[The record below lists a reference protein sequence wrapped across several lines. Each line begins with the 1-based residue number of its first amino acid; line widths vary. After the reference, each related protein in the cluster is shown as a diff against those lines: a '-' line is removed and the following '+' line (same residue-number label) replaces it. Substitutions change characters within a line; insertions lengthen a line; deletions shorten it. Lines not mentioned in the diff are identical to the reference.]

1 MSDAAPIR
9 SRNGDAPMTP
19 PEDHSAE
26 PVGLPWREPQADHAT
41 RMPVEMLASTFLDEL
56 RRGTAPSIEEYVSRH
71 PDHAG
76 ELRDLLPLVTAMEE
90 WKADKHL
97 DAPPRRLP
105 ETFNIHRLG
114 DCRILREIGRGGMG
128 IVFEG
133 IQESVGRR
141 VAVKLLP
148 WRHGRDE
155 SWRERFQREARLAA
169 GLRHANI
176 VPVFRFGEYEGF
188 CYYVMPFIVGMG
200 LDWVIDQLRTGDGSV
215 YAQQIEQARM
225 GTGVR
230 GEDAASAGDADP
242 VGNTDSLTLSEGA
255 AEPAGRQLTAGSW
268 KKIAKIGAQA
278 AAALRHAHGRG
289 LLHRDIKPANLLLD
303 TSGTV
308 WITDFGLALPIEQ
321 VAESPSLA
329 GTLRYMSPEQYQG
342 LADERSDI
350 YALGLTLYELIT
362 LQPAFAGGRRTE
374 LMRRVRDGDF
384 PPVQELAPRIP
395 RRLAEII
402 TKATASD
409 PQKRFSS
416 ADALTAALLSYI
428 NDRPVRQYAGGLL
441 SRLLY
446 RRRGAAP

>member
-1 MSDAAPIR
+1 MTRTETAHDCD
-9 SRNGDAPMTP
+9 GDAPMMPT
-19 PEDHSAE
+19 DDLSAE
-26 PVGLPWREPQADHAT
+26 PIGLPRRDPAAEHMA
-41 RMPVEMLASTFLDEL
+41 RLPVEMLASEYLDAL
-56 RRGTAPSIEEYVSRH
+56 RGGRSPSIEEYVGRY
-71 PDHAG
+71 PDHAD
-76 ELRDLLPLVTAMEE
+76 ELRDLLPLVAAMEE

-97 DAPPRRLP
+97 DAAPPRLP
-105 ETFNIHRLG
+105 ESFNIHRLG

-128 IVFEG
+128 VVFEG

-148 WRHGRDE
+148 WRHGRDP
-155 SWRERFQREARLAA
+155 SWRQRFQREARLAA

-200 LDWVIDQLRTGDGSV
+200 LDWVIDHLRTGDGSV

-230 GEDAASAGDADP
+230 LEEASLTDGDA
-242 VGNTDSLTLSEGA
+242 TGA
-255 AEPAGRQLTAGSW
+255 VDRAEMPADGADPAGRQLTAGSW

-278 AAALRHAHGRG
+278 AAALRHAHSRG

-308 WITDFGLALPIEQ
+308 WITDFGLAQPIEQ
-321 VAESPSLA
+321 VAQSPSLS
-329 GTLRYMSPEQYQG
+329 GTLRYMPPEQFLGQ
-342 LADERSDI
+342 ADERSDI
-350 YALGLTLYELIT
+350 YALGLTLYELVT
-362 LQPAFAGGRRTE
+362 LQPAIAGGSRAE
-374 LMRRVRDGDF
+374 LMRRVREGDF
-384 PPVQELAPRIP
+384 PPVQEVAPKIP

-402 TKATASD
+402 TRATATD
-409 PQKRFSS
+409 PQQRFAS
-416 ADALTAALLSYI
+416 ADALTAAILSYI

-441 SRLLY
+441 WRLFSGRRNVSR
-446 RRRGAAP
+446 

>member
-1 MSDAAPIR
+1 MSNAAPIR
-9 SRNGDAPMTP
+9 GGNGEAPMTP
-19 PEDHSAE
+19 PDDLSAE
-26 PVGLPWREPQADHAT
+26 PVGLPRREPESDRAV
-41 RMPVEMLASTFLDEL
+41 RMPVEMLASEYLDEL
-56 RRGTAPSIEEYVSRH
+56 RSGAAPSIDEYISRH
-71 PDHAG
+71 PEHAD
-76 ELRDLLPLVTAMEE
+76 ELRDLLPLVSAMEE
-90 WKADKHL
+90 WKTDKHL

-128 IVFEG
+128 VVFEG

-155 SWRERFQREARLAA
+155 GWRERFQREARLAA

-230 GEDAASAGDADP
+230 GDDAASAEDDDPVGDADP
-242 VGNTDSLTLSEGA
+242 LRVA
-255 AEPAGRQLTAGSW
+255 AEAADPAGRQLTAGSW

-362 LQPAFAGGRRTE
+362 LQPAFAGGSRAE
-374 LMRRVRDGDF
+374 LMRRVREGDF
-384 PPVQELAPRIP
+384 PPVQELVPGIP

-402 TKATASD
+402 TRATATD
-409 PQKRFSS
+409 PQNRFAS

-428 NDRPVRQYAGGLL
+428 NNRPVRQYAGGLL
-441 SRLLY
+441 GRLFSG
-446 RRRGAAP
+446 RRNAAP

>member
-9 SRNGDAPMTP
+9 SRNGDAPMMP
-19 PEDHSAE
+19 PDDHSAE
-26 PVGLPWREPQADHAT
+26 PVGLPWREPESDRAA
-41 RMPVEMLASTFLDEL
+41 RMPVEMLASEYLDEL
-56 RRGTAPSIEEYVSRH
+56 RRGEAPGIDEYISRY
-71 PDHAG
+71 PEHAD

-155 SWRERFQREARLAA
+155 SWQQRFQREARLAA

-200 LDWVIDQLRTGDGSV
+200 LDWVIEQLRTGDGSV

-230 GEDAASAGDADP
+230 GEDAAAAEGDDA
-242 VGNTDSLTLSEGA
+242 VGDNEPLSLPAEAT
-255 AEPAGRQLTAGSW
+255 EPAGRQLTAGSW

-308 WITDFGLALPIEQ
+308 WITDFGLAQPIEQ

-362 LQPAFAGGRRTE
+362 LQPAFAGGRRAE
-374 LMRRVRDGDF
+374 LMRRVRAGDF
-384 PPVQELAPRIP
+384 PPVQEVVPRIP
-395 RRLAEII
+395 RQLAEII
-402 TKATASD
+402 TKATATD
-409 PQKRFSS
+409 PQDRFAS

-441 SRLLY
+441 WRLLSG
-446 RRRGAAP
+446 RRGAAS